1 VVWQGISPFIGFPR
15 MVGISEEFSAIS
27 YFGFFEGRFFFD
39 STDIPRCFVPPFFFF
54 EFFEGGRGPES
65 VAIAPSPFAEFLG

>member
-1 VVWQGISPFIGFPR
+1 MIG
-15 MVGISEEFSAIS
+15 VGEEFSAIS

-54 EFFEGGRGPES
+54 EGGRGRES
-65 VAIAPSPFAEFLG
+65 VAIAPSPFAEFLS